1 MNVLCYEKNILIGF
15 LISFSKLFRDA
26 DEGDDDDGNGNGNG
40 DANGEI

>member
-26 DEGDDDDGNGNGNG
+26 DEGDDDVDGNGNG